1 MKNSRKATINDVAAT
16 AGVSIAT
23 VSRALSKPDIVAPET
38 QLVIQKAVKKLGYVV
53 NGRARAL
60 SSKRSWTIGAVIPSL
75 ENAIFANTTYALQKT
90 LGDEGYMLLVAC
102 SEYDLNY
109 EVALVRGFIERGVDG
124 LILVGAVHHQE
135 TKELLKRFKIPYV
148 FTWAYEETGKL
159 PIVGFDHRDATL
171 QVTRHLLDL
180 GHQKF
185 GVIST
190 PTAGNANALS
200 RLQGVLYALK
210 ESGIILDSQMI
221 VEAPFSYQKGADA
234 LRQIMSVNRKPTAVV
249 CLNDVLAIGAI
260 SAANG
265 LGMNVPRDV
274 SITGC
279 EDLEVAEFT
288 SPPLT
293 TVRYPTDEMGI
304 YAARHILG
312 QLKNDSPILQRIFPT
327 RLIVR
332 QSSGPPKK

>member
-16 AGVSIAT
+16 TGVSIAT

-38 QLVIQKAVKKLGYVV
+38 RLVIQKAVKKLGYVV

-109 EVALVRGFIERGVDG
+109 EVALVRGFIERGVVG
-124 LILVGAVHHQE
+124 LILVGAIHHQE
-135 TKELLKRFKIPYV
+135 TEELLKRFKIPYV

-159 PIVGFDHRDATL
+159 PIVGFNHRDATL
-171 QVTRHLLDL
+171 KVTRHLLDL

-190 PTAGNANALS
+190 PTTGNANALS
-200 RLQGVLYALK
+200 RLHGVLYALK
-210 ESGIILDSQMI
+210 KS
-221 VEAPFSYQKGADA
+221 
-234 LRQIMSVNRKPTAVV
+234 
-249 CLNDVLAIGAI
+249 
-260 SAANG
+260 
-265 LGMNVPRDV
+265 
-274 SITGC
+274 
-279 EDLEVAEFT
+279 
-288 SPPLT
+288 
-293 TVRYPTDEMGI
+293 
-304 YAARHILG
+304 
-312 QLKNDSPILQRIFPT
+312 
-327 RLIVR
+327 
-332 QSSGPPKK
+332 